1 MLGGRASAK
10 AKPHAR
16 THEFEGAGGGG
27 AFLGIDI
34 HRDRGNWLGTRART
48 ASI

>member
-16 THEFEGAGGGG
+16 THEFESAGGGG
-27 AFLGIDI
+27 TFLGIDI
-34 HRDRGNWLGTRART
+34 HRNRGNWLGIGAKT